1 MSSIAYITDREMIEY
16 HRLHG
21 NSEIAFWRFANQK
34 KFQNFHHGDYLFF
47 LTKGTEKG
55 KKREKGIVG
64 YGRYVKDDHGSVK
77 HIWKKYQTKCGY
89 GSEEQLI
96 HALSKVNKARTL
108 PKQIHCLLLEHVIFF
123 QAPIYLSELAK
134 IISKQVESYI
144 YLDQED
150 SETAWK
156 ILKKGEEIGID
167 VWSTFVEQKDVVI
180 QNDADIIAV
189 SQKHE
194 QLSDDYYT
202 SYEKKKTASFVN
214 AILAN
219 KQGAF
224 LAGSQD
230 DFWVE
235 DNGQICFCIPCL
247 LSLKA
252 WKRHLLLALA
262 KASIYQNTLKHMQ
275 SNSKVVI
282 VTDEAQKEAQQLCD
296 CCGIAYRMIQKEK
309 K

>member
-55 KKREKGIVG
+55 KKREKGIIG

-89 GSEEQLI
+89 GSEEQFI
-96 HALSKVNKARTL
+96 HAISKVNKASIL

-134 IISKQVESYI
+134 IISKQIESYI

-150 SETAWK
+150 SETAWE
-156 ILKKGEEIGID
+156 ILQKAGEVGID
-167 VWSTFVEQKDVVI
+167 VWSTFVEQKDMVI
-180 QNDADIIAV
+180 QNDADIIVV

-202 SYEKKKTASFVN
+202 SYERKKTAAYVN
-214 AILAN
+214 EILKD

-230 DFWVE
+230 DFWME
-235 DNGQICFCIPCL
+235 ENGQLCFCIPCL

-252 WKRHLLLALA
+252 WKKHLLLALA
-262 KASIYQNTLKHMQ
+262 KTIIYQNALRDKQ
-275 SNSKVVI
+275 SNGKAVI
-282 VTDEAQKEAQQLCD
+282 VMEEAQKEAQQLCES
-296 CCGIAYRMIQKEK
+296 CGAAYRIIQKAK
-309 K
+309 Q